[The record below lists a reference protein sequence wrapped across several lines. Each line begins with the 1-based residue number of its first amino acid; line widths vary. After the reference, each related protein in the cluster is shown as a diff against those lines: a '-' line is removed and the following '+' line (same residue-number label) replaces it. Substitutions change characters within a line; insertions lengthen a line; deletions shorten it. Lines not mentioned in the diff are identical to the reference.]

1 MIEIVVTFEDLKEQD
16 DLMVANELKTR
27 ATFDKMSAR
36 IFR

>member
-16 DLMVANELKTR
+16 DFMITNELKTR
-27 ATFDKMSAR
+27 ATFDKMSAW